1 MLRSFHHHQFPAE
14 RLVEAKRG
22 RRVSVCL
29 PAKDEAA
36 TIGPIVDVLRSRLMV
51 DHQLVDELVVI
62 DDGSVD
68 ATAAVAAAAGADVIT
83 AADVLAEYGTDG
95 GKGQAMWKGLHVT
108 TGDIVAYCDADVT
121 NFGPE
126 FVTGTVGPLLLRDDV
141 GFVKA
146 FYERPLDGRV
156 GEGGRV
162 TELVARPLISLLFP
176 HLASLVQPLAG
187 ECAGRREVLEQ
198 VPFVTGYGV
207 DLGLLID
214 LSARFGAGSIVQCD
228 LGRRVHRNR
237 PLSELS
243 LQAMAI
249 MQLAL
254 ARVGTRPDLAA
265 GVSELPWHSVLW
277 RPGQDPAPVTLTERP
292 SLSEVRG
299 RPEVGLSGLAF

>member
-1 MLRSFHHHQFPAE
+1 MLRSFNHHQFPAE
-14 RLVEAKRG
+14 RLMEAKRG

-36 TIGPIVDVLRSRLMV
+36 TIGPIVETLRARLIE
-51 DHQLVDELVVI
+51 DHPLIDEVVVI

-68 ATAAVAAAAGADVIT
+68 RTAEIAASAGADVV
-83 AADVLAEYGTDG
+83 AAAEVLPEYGTDG

-108 TGDIVAYCDADVT
+108 TGDIVAFCDADVT

-126 FVTGTVGPLLLRDDV
+126 FVTGTIGPLLVRDDV
-141 GFVKA
+141 AFVKA
-146 FYERPLDGRV
+146 FYERPLDGRP

-187 ECAGRREVLEQ
+187 ECAGRREVLEA

-214 LSARFGAGSIVQCD
+214 VSERFGPSCIVQCD
-228 LGRRVHRNR
+228 LGQRVHRNR

-254 ARVGTRPDLAA
+254 SRVGVGADL
-265 GVSELPWHSVLW
+265 GHGINGLPWHSMLW
-277 RPGQDPAPVTLTERP
+277 RPGQDPAAVTLTERP
-292 SLSEVRG
+292 SLSEVPAHRK
-299 RPEVGLSGLAF
+299 SA

>member
-1 MLRSFHHHQFPAE
+1 MLRSFHHHQFLAE

-36 TIGPIVDVLRSRLMV
+36 TIGPIVDVMRSRLMV

-108 TGDIVAYCDADVT
+108 TGDIVAFCDADVT

-146 FYERPLDGRV
+146 FYERPLDGRA

-198 VPFVTGYGV
+198 VPFVDRV
-207 DLGLLID
+207 
-214 LSARFGAGSIVQCD
+214 
-228 LGRRVHRNR
+228 RRRPRTAHRRLR
-237 PLSELS
+237 PLRRR
-243 LQAMAI
+243 QH
-249 MQLAL
+249 
-254 ARVGTRPDLAA
+254 RP
-265 GVSELPWHSVLW
+265 V
-277 RPGQDPAPVTLTERP
+277 RPGPPGAPQPSALRAQPPGHGDHAARP
-292 SLSEVRG
+292 GPG
-299 RPEVGLSGLAF
+299 RYPS

>member
-1 MLRSFHHHQFPAE
+1 MLRSFHHHQFPVE

-22 RRVSVCL
+22 RRLSVCL
-29 PAKDEAA
+29 PAKDEEA
-36 TIGPIVDVLRSRLMV
+36 TIGPILEVLRGRLM
-51 DHQLVDELVVI
+51 DDQPLVDEVVVI

-68 ATAAVAAAAGADVIT
+68 ATARVAADAGAHVF
-83 AADVLAEYGTDG
+83 AAAEVLAEYGTDG

-108 TGDIVAYCDADVT
+108 NGDIVAFCDADVA

-141 GFVKA
+141 AFVKA
-146 FYERPLDGRV
+146 FYERPLDGRA

-187 ECAGRREVLEQ
+187 ECAARREVLEQ
-198 VPFVTGYGV
+198 VPFVSGYGV

-214 LSARFGAGSIVQCD
+214 VSERFGAGSIVQCD

-249 MQLAL
+249 IQLAL
-254 ARVGTRPDLAA
+254 ARVGTAADLVE
-265 GVSELPWHSVLW
+265 GVSGLPWHAMLW
-277 RPGQDPAPVTLTERP
+277 RPGQDPTPVTLTERP
-292 SLSEVRG
+292 SLSKVPAHRK
-299 RPEVGLSGLAF
+299 SA